1 MLAGDTRDAGV
12 NLEVAFLRPCLASGA
27 QSSEQVRAGGARR
40 TTVRAGTAGA
50 GRGAAVLTGF
60 DSQLGKGKARTAR
73 AEARGHGAVIRAL
86 RVLRGQNV
94 VEVGCRREWEGLV
107 QASGQRLGYA
117 RSRRWSVS

>member
-40 TTVRAGTAGA
+40 TTVRARNG
-50 GRGAAVLTGF
+50 GRGPGAAVLTGF

>member
-40 TTVRAGTAGA
+40 TTVRARNG
-50 GRGAAVLTGF
+50 GRGPGRGCAD

-86 RVLRGQNV
+86 RVLRGQNI

-107 QASGQRLGYA
+107 QASGQRVGYA